1 MSNMCQYHSTR
12 PQLIHLVPTM
22 QKKLFTSS
30 FPAKFKK
37 IRFTK
42 VAGTSSFLMCQ
53 QISFFPSVNQ
63 SQGHIWDRVA
73 HYGPPLTPK
82 KTWAKNS
89 KQLTVE
95 NFGTETET
103 ECCSHPFTTKK
114 PRNQRHILIFFEL
127 LLP

>member
-1 MSNMCQYHSTR
+1 MDHTTTR
-12 PQLIHLVPTM
+12 PQLIQLVPTM
-22 QKKLFTSS
+22 QKMLFTSS
-30 FPAKFKK
+30 FLAKFMK
-37 IRFTK
+37 IRFTN
-42 VAGTSSFLMCQ
+42 VAGTSSFFMCH
-53 QISFFPSVNQ
+53 QISFFTSVNQ